1 MIEIHM
7 KQPEGYINKKHP
19 DYVCKL
25 KRSMY
30 GLRQAARCWN
40 KVMDEYLRSKKYK
53 ASSADSCMYIKQE
66 NGGFNIFCLYI
77 DDILIASNDM
87 SMLEKEKS
95 ELGKRFS
102 VTDQGEVHYILG
114 MAITCNR
121 SKGTMFLSQHKYV
134 ENVLMRFRMESCKS
148 VNTPL
153 AAGVKLSKAS
163 ENENSVNCN
172 LYQQVISC
180 LTYIMTAT

>member
-1 MIEIHM
+1 MD
-7 KQPEGYINKKHP
+7 QY
-19 DYVCKL
+19 L
-25 KRSMY
+25 K
-30 GLRQAARCWN
+30 
-40 KVMDEYLRSKKYK
+40 SKKYK

-66 NGGFNIFCLYI
+66 NGGFTILCLYI

-114 MAITCNR
+114 MAITCDR

-163 ENENSVNCN
+163 ENET
-172 LYQQVISC
+172 L
-180 LTYIMTAT
+180 